1 MSSSNNAYKIA
12 EDGENED
19 EKSSEA
25 FEQGVIDSIKR
36 KNVMRDID
44 TTQLSDSMI
53 ALTYVISDL
62 ENKKEHA
69 MVMALRDILEI
80 HHNTKNLLNR
90 STQEGKDEYESVVF
104 SYFAI
109 KYFDKIKLD
118 KYKEDVRKK
127 INT

>member
-1 MSSSNNAYKIA
+1 MSSSNTAYKTTD
-12 EDGENED
+12 EDDCED
-19 EKSSEA
+19 FQLMEVL
-25 FEQGVIDSIKR
+25 QHGIIQNIKQ
-36 KNVMRDID
+36 KATMCDVD
-44 TTQLSDSMI
+44 TAQLSDAMI
-53 ALTYVISDL
+53 ALTYVITDL
-62 ENKKEHA
+62 ESRKAHGI
-69 MVMALRDILEI
+69 VTALKDILEI

-90 STQEGKDEYESVVF
+90 STQEAKDEYESVVF